1 MNTRAIAMTIAFA
14 ALTIVLN
21 PAFSGI
27 AVPAPFLP
35 YVSYYLWEIPIIAA
49 LFLIGLKPAIL
60 ITLLNAAVMLAVF
73 PRHPFIHPI
82 LSIISGSS
90 TLLGAYLGFKLTTR
104 GASQEKKPSE
114 SKLAVYSTAFGIL
127 SRTAV
132 MTVVNYVLL
141 HFASSSLLDIELTEP
156 VIIAILPLVV
166 LFNVTIVLYTIPI
179 GYFIART
186 VSRNLKVDSKI

>member
-1 MNTRAIAMTIAFA
+1 
-14 ALTIVLN
+14 
-21 PAFSGI
+21 
-27 AVPAPFLP
+27 
-35 YVSYYLWEIPIIAA
+35 
-49 LFLIGLKPAIL
+49 
-60 ITLLNAAVMLAVF
+60 
-73 PRHPFIHPI
+73 
-82 LSIISGSS
+82 
-90 TLLGAYLGFKLTTR
+90 
-104 GASQEKKPSE
+104 
-114 SKLAVYSTAFGIL
+114 
-127 SRTAV
+127 